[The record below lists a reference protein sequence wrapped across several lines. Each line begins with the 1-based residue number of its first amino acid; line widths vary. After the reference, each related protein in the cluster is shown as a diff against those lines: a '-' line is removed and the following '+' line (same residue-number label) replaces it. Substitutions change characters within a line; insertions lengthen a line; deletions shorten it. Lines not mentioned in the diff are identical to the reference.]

1 LSEFVVDSRDDGVAA
16 PARAEAVPAITRVGS
31 SSGPGSS
38 PTVQTKLT
46 VGAVADP
53 YEREADRV
61 ADQVMSL
68 VQRMAAGG
76 PPPVDAHTCG
86 PDCAHDDGAG
96 RVRRAPGAPGA
107 VPHACGPGC
116 GHDVAPRIRRAPAP
130 AHRCGPGCVQRH
142 AGHHDHHDHGNTPEV
157 GAEGGQVTPELG
169 QRIRASGGAPL
180 GDGLRG
186 PMEQAFGADFSGVRV
201 HTDSDVAPRIGAS
214 AFTTGSDIHF
224 APGEYRPDDRAGQR
238 LLAHELTHVVQ
249 QTGAG
254 LAVHGDVHRHFGSCI
269 QRHASKEH
277 YLLGSMTPA
286 KLRSIADGKAAAE
299 KADTGFL
306 SLFTTKP
313 AKPEEVAEGLTA
325 VREQLV
331 GLENWRKV
339 AGPGDPDPSQ
349 INLGDT
355 TYHHEWGGQ
364 LVSVQCRDGA
374 VVCTLGD
381 LNAIP
386 DFFGSIDDLKLID
399 RSIVFKT
406 LQVIRRESYM
416 YLKGLE
422 AQLQGKKYSYD
433 AEKEGFS
440 GLAGNKISIAGVGP
454 KATDDLGDLW
464 ETEKMIKGGKGETG
478 LDDSIGAAATLGRN
492 ACHFPPESWLRW
504 REHHTKARTLIASA
518 TDQDSLNRLANEA
531 IATNAFG
538 EHYLQDSYAAGHLI
552 NKGFVMA
559 VALEKRVTNALS
571 PAKVAEIQAATA
583 HSEAY
588 KLPGDAKAKIDA
600 AQQGGAVTNSL
611 DDPNLKARDPQS
623 ALESAKE
630 LGAQGASKKAGKLEE
645 VRASGI
651 DPSVVSFDEFR
662 GFLNDLWLQKITN
675 TLHDKYCVNGLTVA
689 SPDNPT
695 LFKIY
700 GDSNM
705 MRSGAGAEYTATTS
719 LMSRSAIN
727 ALVENKRDEL
737 TAAANGTSVNPAR
750 QVYSVEEIVA
760 RFPNRV
766 VDDDGTVMD
775 LETWATGAPMR
786 KKINAITAALG
797 GDFVTGLLRGVS
809 LGKDVS
815 PGLGAAHGP
824 F

>member
-1 LSEFVVDSRDDGVAA
+1 MSELVQGEREPVGAEPAPPVVAT
-16 PARAEAVPAITRVGS
+16 ITRVAA
-31 SSGPGSS
+31 GPA

-46 VGAVADP
+46 VGAAGDP
-53 YEREADRV
+53 YEREADRI
-61 ADQVMSL
+61 ADHVMAL
-68 VQRMAAGG
+68 IQRMPAE
-76 PPPVDAHTCG
+76 PRQPHRCG
-86 PDCAHDDGAG
+86 PDCAHDDAG
-96 RVRRAPGAPGA
+96 RVRRAPGAA
-107 VPHACGPGC
+107 RHTCAPGC
-116 GHDVAPRIRRAPAP
+116 GHDATARVRRSVAPT
-130 AHRCGPGCVQRH
+130 AHRCGPVCVQRH
-142 AGHHDHHDHGNTPEV
+142 AGHADHDHDHAHDHAGGAPEV
-157 GAEGGQVTPELG
+157 GAAGGALSAELTS
-169 QRIRASGGAPL
+169 RIQSSGGAPL
-180 GDGLRG
+180 PDVVRS

-214 AFTTGSDIHF
+214 AFTAGNDIHF
-224 APGEYRPDDRAGQR
+224 APGQFRPDDRVGQR

-249 QTGAG
+249 QGSAG
-254 LAVHGDVHRHFGSCI
+254 LAVHEDVHRHFGSCI

-277 YLLGSMTPA
+277 YLLGSMTPD

-339 AGPGDPDPSQ
+339 AGPGDPDPAALQ
-349 INLGDT
+349 LGDT

-364 LVSVQCRDGA
+364 LVSIPCRDGS
-374 VVCTLGD
+374 VVCTVGD
-381 LNAIP
+381 LNALP

-433 AEKEGFS
+433 AKKEGFS
-440 GLAGNKISIAGVGP
+440 GLAGNKISIAGIGP

-464 ETEKMIKGGKGETG
+464 ETESMLKGGKGETG
-478 LDDSIGAAATLGRN
+478 LDDSIGASATLGRN

-504 REHHTKARTLIASA
+504 REHHNKARTLIASA
-518 TDQDSLNRLANEA
+518 TDSDSLDRLANEA

-538 EHYLQDSYAAGHLI
+538 EHYLQDSFAAGHLI

-559 VALEKRVTNALS
+559 VALEYLLTGGLD
-571 PAKVAEIQAATA
+571 PAQIAEIQRATA
-583 HSEAY
+583 HTEAY
-588 KLPGDAKAKIDA
+588 ALPGDAQAKVDA
-600 AQQGGAVTNSL
+600 AKTGGAVTNSL
-611 DDPNLKARDPQS
+611 DDPTLKARDPQS
-623 ALESAKE
+623 ALESARD
-630 LGAQGASKKAGKLEE
+630 LGKHGASRRAGKLEE
-645 VRASGI
+645 VGASGI
-651 DPSVVSFDEFR
+651 DPSMVSFEQFR

-705 MRSGAGAEYTATTS
+705 MRSGAGAEYTAATS

-737 TAAANGTSVNPAR
+737 AGNHTPPR
-750 QVYSVEEIVA
+750 QVYSVEQIVA

-775 LETWATGAPMR
+775 LATWATGAPMR
-786 KKINAITAALG
+786 KKIKSLVAAFT
-797 GDFVTGLLRGVS
+797 GDFVTGMLRSVS
-809 LGKDVS
+809 TVKDVS
-815 PGLGAAHGP
+815 PGLDAAHGP

>member
-1 LSEFVVDSRDDGVAA
+1 MPDFVEQREGPAPE
-16 PARAEAVPAITRVGS
+16 PARALLAERITRVAS
-31 SSGPGSS
+31 RGPA
-38 PTVQTKLT
+38 PAVQTKLT
-46 VGAVADP
+46 VGAVGDP

-61 ADQVMSL
+61 ADHVMAL
-68 VQRMAAGG
+68 IQRMPAA
-76 PPPVDAHTCG
+76 ARHECG
-86 PDCAHDDGAG
+86 PDCAHDDDGGRLRRSPGAALHTCAPG
-96 RVRRAPGAPGA
+96 CDHDTPRRVRRAP
-107 VPHACGPGC
+107 
-116 GHDVAPRIRRAPAP
+116 APA

-142 AGHHDHHDHGNTPEV
+142 AGHGHHDHPEV
-157 GAEGGQVTPELG
+157 GAAGGPLSPELTD
-169 QRIRASGGAPL
+169 RIRASGGAPL
-180 GDGLRG
+180 PDLVRA
-186 PMEQAFGADFSGVRV
+186 PMERAFGADFSGVRV
-201 HTDSDVAPRIGAS
+201 HADSDVAPRIGAS
-214 AFTTGSDIHF
+214 AFTRGSDIHF
-224 APGEYRPDDRAGQR
+224 APGQYRPDDRTGQR

-249 QTGAG
+249 QGAGG
-254 LAVHGDVHRHFGSCI
+254 LAVHDDVHRHFGSCI

-277 YLLGSMTPA
+277 YLLGSMTPD

-306 SLFTTKP
+306 SLFSTKP
-313 AKPEEVAEGLTA
+313 AKPEEVQEGLTA

-339 AGPGDPDPSQ
+339 AGPDDPDPTKL
-349 INLGDT
+349 NLGDT
-355 TYHHEWGGQ
+355 SYHHEWGGQ
-364 LVSVQCRDGA
+364 LVSIPCRDGS
-374 VVCTLGD
+374 VVCTVGD

-433 AEKEGFS
+433 AKKEGFS
-440 GLAGNKISIAGVGP
+440 GLAGNKISIAGIGP

-464 ETEKMIKGGKGETG
+464 ETEAMIKGNDKEQG
-478 LDDSIGAAATLGRN
+478 LDDSIGASATLGRN

-504 REHHTKARTLIASA
+504 REHHTKARNLIASA

-538 EHYLQDSYAAGHLI
+538 EHYLQDSFAAGHLI

-559 VALEKRVTNALS
+559 VALEQRVTDKLS
-571 PAKVAEIQAATA
+571 PAKVAEIQQATA
-583 HSEAY
+583 HKEAY
-588 KLPGDAKAKIDA
+588 ALPTDAKNKLDA
-600 AQQGGAVTNSL
+600 AQTGGAVTNSL

-623 ALESAKE
+623 ALDSARD
-630 LGAQGASKKAGKLEE
+630 LGKQGATKDAGKLEE

-675 TLHDKYCVNGLTVA
+675 TLHDKYCVNGLMVM

-705 MRSGAGAEYTATTS
+705 MRSGEGAEYTAQTS

-750 QVYSVEEIVA
+750 RVYSVEEIVA
-760 RFPNRV
+760 RFPSTV
-766 VDDDGTVMD
+766 KDDDGTVMD

-786 KKINAITAALG
+786 KKIKDITAVLG

-809 LGKDVS
+809 VGKDVS
-815 PGLGAAHGP
+815 PGLSAAHGP